1 MNNLYCESQQKI
13 FLCTL
18 VKWVK
23 RHRIFHHLL
32 YIPLDNRA
40 KTISP
45 RQQPAFI
52 GSGTSFLPI
61 RDSSMSDKFFF
72 KGRQDA
78 RQHHTAHGGFQINAN
93 KKPGSKKF
101 PLTLVVTSEAR
112 KQEVEVLVA
121 EAGLFASITVDAS
134 ANAVES
140 IGELTTILDKGETV
154 TQAKVPARN
163 DPCSC
168 GSGVKFKKCCG

>member
-1 MNNLYCESQQKI
+1 
-13 FLCTL
+13 
-18 VKWVK
+18 
-23 RHRIFHHLL
+23 
-32 YIPLDNRA
+32 
-40 KTISP
+40 
-45 RQQPAFI
+45 
-52 GSGTSFLPI
+52 
-61 RDSSMSDKFFF
+61 MSDKFFF

-78 RQHHTAHGGFQINAN
+78 RQHHTAHGGFQTNAS

-112 KQEVEVLVA
+112 KQEVEALVA
-121 EAGLFASITVDAS
+121 EAGLFANITVDAS
-134 ANAVES
+134 ADAVES
-140 IGELTTILDKGETV
+140 VAELTTILDKGVTV